1 MSDWL
6 FKAHFEYP
14 PKWWTC
20 SAVTW
25 LVPRETAA
33 VSARSVYTI
42 QPCTISRHF
51 IAWVRA
57 CLALTCH
64 LHFWQNDWVLVHAI
78 AVTQGWNGYWNKSQ
92 HRKLTIKKIFK
103 ECESLSLKSPDVN
116 QFIFSF
122 VIFMVFVYNAVPILL
137 NKRFRTQQRCTNEMI
152 KWKTLII
159 GIRRRVIIAEE
170 EH

>member
-64 LHFWQNDWVLVHAI
+64 LHFWQNNRDFLRAS
-78 AVTQGWNGYWNKSQ
+78 AVTRRWNGYRNKIQ
-92 HRKLTIKKIFK
+92 RRKLTLQEKILPPLLPGLEPGTFNH
-103 ECESLSLKSPDVN
+103 ESDALTTDLSPLPHCV
-116 QFIFSF
+116 
-122 VIFMVFVYNAVPILL
+122 
-137 NKRFRTQQRCTNEMI
+137 
-152 KWKTLII
+152 
-159 GIRRRVIIAEE
+159 G
-170 EH
+170 